1 MNQNDKN
8 KLEKFGMTHNQIS
21 ELKSFL
27 VERIVDNMSTK
38 DLVEYVTDDLDKYYE
53 NMPDY
58 YSVSFDDQQL
68 IVNDNLGVWEAD
80 DEDDLIEEITTASGW
95 CIKSID
101 YEIQLK

>member
-1 MNQNDKN
+1 MK
-8 KLEKFGMTHNQIS
+8 
-21 ELKSFL
+21 FL
-27 VERIVDNMSTK
+27 V
-38 DLVEYVTDDLDKYYE
+38 TDIEFDFNTD
-53 NMPDY
+53 MPDY

-80 DEDDLIEEITTASGW
+80 DEDDLIEEITASTGW

>member
-1 MNQNDKN
+1 MK
-8 KLEKFGMTHNQIS
+8 
-21 ELKSFL
+21 FL
-27 VERIVDNMSTK
+27 V
-38 DLVEYVTDDLDKYYE
+38 TDIEFDFNTD
-53 NMPDY
+53 MPDY

-80 DEDDLIEEITTASGW
+80 DEDDLIEEITCASGW